1 MDIMKFINSDVL
13 ERYAKWIAFEDMKR
27 CGIKVIDMKN
37 VNIKTKEKTNG

>member
-1 MDIMKFINSDVL
+1 MDIMKFINNDVL

-37 VNIKTKEKTNG
+37 VNIITKEKANG